1 MLLKIES
8 FLKKLSEAN
17 KMKIIQIADKA
28 LEGRIQAF
36 SSIELD
42 YGNPIN

>member
-1 MLLKIES
+1 
-8 FLKKLSEAN
+8 
-17 KMKIIQIADKA
+17 MKIIQIADKA

-42 YGNPIN
+42 YGNPINWHLNLYHWSRS